1 MPKRLETLRRIA
13 SLQNDLRKTGEIKLA
28 TLQRQRLSAEATEAR
43 LVSYL
48 DENHVYTPAYMKTLA
63 DKLQA
68 VGRAKRRL
76 ALEIEDQAKVLLER
90 RRQTKQ
96 VERALETATEDT
108 RRLDERRDL
117 AATIEA
123 ELNRKGASLR

>member
-1 MPKRLETLRRIA
+1 MAKRLETLRRIA
-13 SLQNDLRKTGEIKLA
+13 SLQNDIRKTGEIKLA
-28 TLQRQRLSAEATEAR
+28 TLQRQRVGAEATEAR

-76 ALEIEDQAKVLLER
+76 AQAIEDQAKVLLECK
-90 RRQTKQ
+90 RQTKQ
-96 VERALETATEDT
+96 VERALETVAEET
-108 RRLDERRDL
+108 RRLDERFDL
-117 AATIEA
+117 DATIEA
-123 ELNRKGASLR
+123 ELNRKGASLP

>member
-1 MPKRLETLRRIA
+1 MPKRADTLRRIA
-13 SLQNDLRKTGEIKLA
+13 GVQNDIRKIGEIKLA
-28 TLQRQRLSAEATEAR
+28 TLQRQHLSAQATETR

-48 DENHVYTPAYMKTLA
+48 DENHIYTPAYMKTLA

-76 ALEIEDQAKVLLER
+76 GQVIEDQSKALLEC

-96 VERALETATEDT
+96 VERALETAVENA

-117 AATIEA
+117 DATIET
-123 ELNRKGASLR
+123 EMNRKAASLP

>member
-1 MPKRLETLRRIA
+1 MQNRLETLRRIA
-13 SLQNDLRKTGEIKLA
+13 SLQNDIRKTGEIKLA
-28 TLQRQRLSAEATEAR
+28 TLQRQRHAAEATETR

-48 DENHVYTPAYMKTLA
+48 DENHIYTPAYMKTLA

-76 ALEIEDQAKVLLER
+76 AQEIEDQAKVLLEC

-96 VERALETATEDT
+96 VERVLETATEDA
-108 RRLDERRDL
+108 RRLDERRGLD
-117 AATIEA
+117 ATIEA
-123 ELNRKGASLR
+123 ELNRKGASLP

>member
-1 MPKRLETLRRIA
+1 MQKRVDALRRIA
-13 SLQNDLRKTGEIKLA
+13 SLQNDIRKIGEIKLA
-28 TLQRQRLSAEATEAR
+28 SLQRARLGAEATETR

-76 ALEIEDQAKVLLER
+76 AQEIEDQAKALIER
-90 RRQTKQ
+90 RRQEKQ
-96 VERALETATEDT
+96 VERALETAADQARQHE
-108 RRLDERRDL
+108 ERRDL
-117 AATIEA
+117 DAAIEA
-123 ELNRKGASLR
+123 ELNRKGASLP

>member
-13 SLQNDLRKTGEIKLA
+13 SLQNDIRKTGEIKLA
-28 TLQRQRLSAEATEAR
+28 TLQRQRFSAEATEAR

-48 DENHVYTPAYMKTLA
+48 DENHIYTPAYMKTLA

-76 ALEIEDQAKVLLER
+76 AQEIEDQAKVLL
-90 RRQTKQ
+90 
-96 VERALETATEDT
+96 
-108 RRLDERRDL
+108 
-117 AATIEA
+117 
-123 ELNRKGASLR
+123 